1 MFISDVCRLTI
12 RDFTLLKILQ
22 DRWPSND
29 DLVRAILQHKLTK
42 AIVMFRK
49 DIPSTI
55 VTLNSHVSHRIEG
68 GAAEIHDAMRGR
80 VGLTLSIANPRR
92 LAMLGLAEGQSV
104 ILRRPG
110 EAAERI
116 TVEKIVYQPEA
127 AEKVRTTRQIVH
139 DFGPHRIEGTAN
151 HVSPDVD
158 APGAS
163 AVGCIRSRGEEVA
176 TWEAESLAVWE
187 NEGGAPER
195 SPAISRL
202 RAR

>member
-1 MFISDVCRLTI
+1 MFISDVCRLTT

-29 DLVRAILQHKLTK
+29 DLVRAILQRKLTK

-68 GAAEIHDAMRGR
+68 RTAETHDARRGR
-80 VGLTLSIANPRR
+80 IGLTLSTVNPRR
-92 LAMLGLAEGQSV
+92 LAMSGLAEGQSV
-104 ILRRPG
+104 ILLRPG
-110 EAAERI
+110 EVAERI
-116 TVEKIVYQPEA
+116 TVEKVVYQPEA
-127 AEKVRTTRQIVH
+127 AEKVRTTVQIVD
-139 DFGPHRIEGTAN
+139 DFGSHRIVGAAN
-151 HVSPDVD
+151 PVSTDAD
-158 APGAS
+158 APDSS
-163 AVGCIRSRGEEVA
+163 AGYIRSHGEEIA
-176 TWEAESLAVWE
+176 TWEAKSLAVWE

-195 SPAISRL
+195 SLTISRL

>member
-1 MFISDVCRLTI
+1 MFISDVCRLTT

-29 DLVRAILQHKLTK
+29 DLVRAILHHKLTK
-42 AIVMFRK
+42 AIVVSRK
-49 DIPSTI
+49 DIPSTV
-55 VTLNSHVSHRIEG
+55 VTLNSRVSHRIEG
-68 GAAEIHDAMRGR
+68 GTAETDDARRGR

-116 TVEKIVYQPEA
+116 TVEKVVYQPEA
-127 AEKVRTTRQIVH
+127 AEKGRTTRQIVH
-139 DFGPHRIEGTAN
+139 DFGSHRIEGATN
-151 HVSPDVD
+151 PVNPDAD
-158 APGAS
+158 APDPS
-163 AVGCIRSRGEEVA
+163 AGYIRSHGEEVA
-176 TWEAESLAVWE
+176 TWEAKSLAVWE

-202 RAR
+202 RVS